1 VRYYIIHIRKMFDD
15 PTELQAMLDEAAG
28 NLRVK
33 PRTASLDDAH
43 KLLEEDTPLSMYIE
57 SDTYT

>member
-1 VRYYIIHIRKMFDD
+1 MLRIKPSEVLYYTHKKMFDD

-43 KLLEEDTPLSMYIE
+43 TNYWKKIHL
-57 SDTYT
+57 

>member
-1 VRYYIIHIRKMFDD
+1 MFDD